1 MSTERL
7 LPAERTITVSGETKL
22 HWKDGTV
29 QDLVNNEVARQEPTK
44 EKLKLEMVFNARN
57 LERIARIEIRWT
69 CNIADQLRMKD
80 DDNAVEIFHY
90 ASFLRFHQN
99 RCTQLLGRQSPIAQ
113 TRTCSIYPPAFVDE
127 TIRTLAL
134 LLPEHD
140 RNIEN
145 WFAGHQ
151 AKLQKRQ
158 KLLLD
163 PPARECVVGS
173 DSGIHIDSQYAKRCT
188 VPSAILRLSVLQTAQ
203 ICHRL

>member
-1 MSTERL
+1 MTTLWRSSIMRPFYDFIKTGIGQTY
-7 LPAERTITVSGETKL
+7 TIKYVCLWGNS
-22 HWKDGTV
+22 
-29 QDLVNNEVARQEPTK
+29 
-44 EKLKLEMVFNARN
+44 
-57 LERIARIEIRWT
+57 
-69 CNIADQLRMKD
+69 
-80 DDNAVEIFHY
+80 
-90 ASFLRFHQN
+90 
-99 RCTQLLGRQSPIAQ
+99 CTQLLGRQSPIAQ